1 MTHCIQ
7 FVNLTDAEAARFI
20 RWCSKVCF
28 HKYDVDYVNGE
39 YHFRFYDRMDA
50 DRFVL
55 CHRDFL
61 EAL

>member
-1 MTHCIQ
+1 MMHVIQ
-7 FVNLTDAEAARFI
+7 FEKLTDSETARFI
-20 RWCSKVCF
+20 KWCSTCCF
-28 HKYDVDYVNGE
+28 NKWTVDYINGE
-39 YHFRFYDRMDA
+39 THLKFWDRMDA